1 MAPFSARLNEPVMSH
16 SPVSHISTA
25 ESAMLVNV
33 LHLSLYTHRKY
44 THRASSVDL
53 SLSLTGGVCCGS
65 NTPNFVSCMFFFALA
80 LMRRRRGRVLPDSL
94 MLGIHE
100 RIYDIEPVL
109 QELLNAHG

>member
-1 MAPFSARLNEPVMSH
+1 
-16 SPVSHISTA
+16 
-25 ESAMLVNV
+25 
-33 LHLSLYTHRKY
+33 
-44 THRASSVDL
+44 
-53 SLSLTGGVCCGS
+53 
-65 NTPNFVSCMFFFALA
+65 MFFFALA